1 MHVTL
6 RTTPPRQILL
16 MTYGSIATLWRYV
29 DPSKYDRLR
38 RYAPKTYIPKCLYA
52 GKWAASIVSNTFIV
66 TKNTNYNSS
75 TPSQKQ
81 TAWCKNFT
89 LSVDCNA
96 YVFQRS
102 EDDTIACKPS
112 NLLWKTAICQHW
124 KAGQCT
130 QGADCPYAH
139 GQSELRQLPK
149 FSLCSKFLKGECP
162 HPSSKVICHWCFET
176 LKRWKQCSCSRSKNS
191 VHLWLKLP

>member
-1 MHVTL
+1 MKSTDQQTFNCMNNDKCMLRFTL
-6 RTTPPRQILL
+6 LRHSRLL
-16 MTYGSIATLWRYV
+16 MTHGSIASSYV
-29 DPSKYDRLR
+29 DEVNLTGWGDMPL
-38 RYAPKTYIPKCLYA
+38 KTYIPWSFNV
-52 GKWAASIVSNTFIV
+52 GKIGSFRSFEHIHKV

-75 TPSQKQ
+75 TLSWKQ
-81 TAWCKNFT
+81 TLWSRNFI
-89 LSVDCNA
+89 LSVDCNV

-176 LKRWKQCSCSRSKNS
+176 L
-191 VHLWLKLP
+191 LL